1 MRLQRQSRRRQVI
14 PRSSL
19 AVLVTIFGSI
29 AAFSQNEA
37 RPRARDVGIKVGVL
51 SPGPLNAI
59 TDVAGV
65 KVGHTTLVRG
75 ENIRTGVT
83 AILPHGGNLFREKV
97 PGAVFIGNAFGKL
110 IGSTQVNE
118 LGEIETPIL
127 LTSTLSTPK
136 VADALISYMLAQKGN
151 EDVLSVNPLVGE
163 TNDGYL
169 NDIRSRPITEQD
181 VFAAI
186 TGAREGSVE
195 EGCVGA
201 GTGTVAFG
209 FKAGI
214 GTSSRRL
221 PASLGGYTVGV
232 LVQSNFGGILT
243 ILGAPVGREL
253 GKYYLKDSVERG
265 NGNIV
270 AQSAD
275 GSIMIVVATDAPID
289 HRNLSRLAARAM
301 MGVGRTGSSGSNGSG
316 DFVIAFSTAAQLR
329 VTGKTQSLPKN
340 ALSNDSISPLF
351 EAVIEATEE
360 AIYNSLFRAHN
371 TFGNNHNVQALP
383 LKETLDVLRKYNP
396 LAEVRP
402 MTKSDYVERLRA
414 IARDIA
420 ALKPEFPQLV
430 DFSVAKDIQI
440 DDEHFDIS
448 YAYHTHQARH
458 VGGWTSGVPNPDDDG
473 VWFFIDFHD
482 ADDVSQIH
490 TQPEY
495 IEMRLGSKIVEFLIL
510 EGAKTRSVDGRIQ
523 GILEAHGAHLP

>member
-1 MRLQRQSRRRQVI
+1 MKILVNSFLFLLVLSFGV
-14 PRSSL
+14 SS
-19 AVLVTIFGSI
+19 FG
-29 AAFSQNEA
+29 QNEV
-37 RPRARDVGIKVGVL
+37 RPRARDVGIRVGVL
-51 SPGPLNAI
+51 APGPLNAI

-65 KVGHTTLVRG
+65 KVGHATLVRG

-83 AILPHGGNLFREKV
+83 AILPHGGNLFKEKV

-136 VADALISYMLAQKGN
+136 VADALISYMLGVEGN
-151 EDVLSVNPLVGE
+151 EDVQSVNPLVGE

-169 NDIRSRPITEQD
+169 NAIRSRPITEQD

-186 TGAREGSVE
+186 KNAKEGPVE

-201 GTGTVAFG
+201 GSGTVAFG
-209 FKAGI
+209 FKGGI

-232 LVQSNFGGILT
+232 LVQTNFGGILT

-253 GKYYLKDSVERG
+253 GKYYLKDAVEG
-265 NGNIV
+265 ASALDNN

-316 DFVIAFSTAAQLR
+316 DFVIAFSTAPELR
-329 VTGKTQSLPKN
+329 ITGKTQSLPKN
-340 ALSNDSISPLF
+340 VLSNDGMSPLF

-360 AIYNSLFRAHN
+360 AIYNSLLRAHD
-371 TFGNNHNVQALP
+371 TTGNDHIVKALP
-383 LKETLDVLRKYNP
+383 LKETLDVLRKYNQI
-396 LAEVRP
+396 AEVRP
-402 MTKSDYVERLRA
+402 MTKSDYAERLRA
-414 IARDIA
+414 IANDIA
-420 ALKPEFPQLV
+420 ALKGEFPQLR
-430 DFSVAKDIQI
+430 DFSPEKNVKI
-440 DDEHFDIS
+440 DEGQFEIW
-448 YAYHTHQARH
+448 YEYHTHQPRH
-458 VGGWTSGVPNPDDDG
+458 RAGWAGGVPNPDADG

-482 ADDVSQIH
+482 PDSMSQIN

-495 IEMRLGSKIVEFLIL
+495 PELHLGNKIVELLIL
-510 EGAKTRSVDGRIQ
+510 EGAKTKPIGGRIG
-523 GILEAHGAHLP
+523 GILGAHGAQLP